1 MSERLQPALWGGLFI
16 GVLSVLPLVSAANC
30 CCCLWVL
37 VGGALASYLRQQ
49 NSPYQIDAAEGAIV
63 GLMAGAIGG
72 VVSSLLSIP
81 LAMVMGPLQE
91 QWIEMLSGDPNVP
104 PEMREMVERFAR
116 NPGLQLVGMI
126 ISVVV
131 SSIFGLLGGLIGAA
145 LFKKNLPPPPPPGTF
160 DYQPPPAPPI
170 SAPPSAMPPSSPPP
184 PPAPPPPPPVDI

>member
-16 GVLSVLPLVSAANC
+16 GVLSVLPIVNAGNC

-37 VGGALASYLRQQ
+37 VGGALAAYLRQQ

-72 VVSSLLSIP
+72 AVSSLLSIP
-81 LAMVMGPLQE
+81 LSMVMGPLQE
-91 QWIEMLSGDPNVP
+91 QWMEMLSGDPNVP
-104 PEMREMVERFAR
+104 PEMREMIERFAQNR
-116 NPGLQLVGMI
+116 GLQLVGLI
-126 ISVVV
+126 VSVAV

-145 LFKKNLPPPPPPGTF
+145 VFKKNLPPPPPPGTF

-170 SAPPSAMPPSSPPP
+170 SAPPSSVPPSSTP
-184 PPAPPPPPPVDI
+184 PPPPPPVDI